1 MQTLEQDKDLV
12 IRVVTQAIA
21 RLVESMIKY
30 DNVEF
35 SHSFVFIIHSFNCT
49 WYSRLLNLECYYF
62 ISDKIWHGLILKII
76 N

>member
-35 SHSFVFIIHSFNCT
+35 SHSFVFIIH
-49 WYSRLLNLECYYF
+49 
-62 ISDKIWHGLILKII
+62 
-76 N
+76 